1 TNRAMV
7 HSGCVN
13 VECGTSPQASAEPC
27 FEQASRKWE
36 NKKSRA
42 TEAALPVLPPLAAC
56 GAACSLRL
64 QRHDPDLDAT
74 VQGAALFGAVVG
86 HRIAVAE
93 AGDLEALAL
102 QALADQVGGHVL
114 RAFLGNALVD
124 GGAADVVGMA
134 ADLDDGLV
142 VLAQGGGDVVERRV
156 ELRLE
161 FGAVEVEGHA
171 VGEVEL
177 DGV

>member
-1 TNRAMV
+1 SRHRAN
-7 HSGCVN
+7 GKTKKA
-13 VECGTSPQASAEPC
+13 GPPKRPC
-27 FEQASRKWE
+27 
-36 NKKSRA
+36 
-42 TEAALPVLPPLAAC
+42 PVLPPLAAC

-124 GGAADVVGMA
+124 GGAADVVGVA

-142 VLAQGGGDVVERRV
+142 
-156 ELRLE
+156 
-161 FGAVEVEGHA
+161 
-171 VGEVEL
+171 
-177 DGV
+177 